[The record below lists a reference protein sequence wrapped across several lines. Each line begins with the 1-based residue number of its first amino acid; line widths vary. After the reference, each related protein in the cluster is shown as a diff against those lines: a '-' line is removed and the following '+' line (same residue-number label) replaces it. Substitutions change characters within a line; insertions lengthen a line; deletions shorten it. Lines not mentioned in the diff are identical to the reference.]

1 MSNPYDEAETLSRVD
16 RSTLEA
22 YAECPLS
29 ARLSEGSSPTFAMIS
44 GNEVHHA
51 ISQVIMEWIDDPT
64 MSRSEM
70 ADKIRSQLNYSRPDV
85 QPDVVR
91 GGSRAAWEI
100 AGLFAPLSPLHVLR
114 YDGGTGKRSG
124 QLSHQLG
131 TLPLIVTC
139 EVDLLLATASK
150 QQVIMLDWKSGW
162 KQWSASAVADSF
174 QFQFYAAMVL
184 HNYPDVLSVL
194 TKILNTRT
202 NTWTYE
208 IEFTRSDLDRY
219 MGRINTTAAEWWKHR
234 ESATENVPAWPGR
247 EKCERCR
254 VAQMCPKGDFVYVSN
269 PIESVREFHALKA
282 KVAEW
287 EAILEKH
294 VRDTGA
300 DIETPDGLR
309 FGFNKPKRTTK
320 PKSALYS
327 VKTTG
332 ETDEVSDAST

>member
-1 MSNPYDEAETLSRVD
+1 MSNPFDAELLPRVD

-22 YAECPLS
+22 YSDCPLS
-29 ARLSEGSSPTFAMIS
+29 ARLSEGASPSFIMTS

-51 ISQVIMEWIDDPT
+51 ISEIITEWIDDPT
-64 MSRSEM
+64 MSRGEM
-70 ADKIRSQLNYSRPDV
+70 ADKIRSRLNYARPDV
-85 QPDVVR
+85 QPDAVR

-114 YDGGTGKRSG
+114 YDGGTGKKSG

-131 TLPLIVTC
+131 TLPVVVTC

-150 QQVIMLDWKSGW
+150 QQVVMCDWKSGW
-162 KQWSASAVADSF
+162 KQWAASSVADSF

-184 HNYPDVLSVL
+184 QNYPDVLSVL
-194 TKILNTRT
+194 TRILNTRT

-219 MGRINTTAAEWWKHR
+219 MGRIHTTASVWWLHR
-234 ESATENVPAWPGR
+234 NSDIAKVPAWPGR
-247 EKCERCR
+247 EKCEFCR
-254 VAQMCPKGDFVYVSN
+254 VADKCPVNDVVKLDDPVKA
-269 PIESVREFHALKA
+269 VRELHALQTKLDA
-282 KVAEW
+282 SQ
-287 EAILEKH
+287 AILEKH
-294 VRDTGA
+294 VRDTGK

-309 FGFNKPKRTTK
+309 FGFDKPKRNVK
-320 PKSALYS
+320 PKTTLYT

-332 ETDEVSDAST
+332 ETDTSSDA